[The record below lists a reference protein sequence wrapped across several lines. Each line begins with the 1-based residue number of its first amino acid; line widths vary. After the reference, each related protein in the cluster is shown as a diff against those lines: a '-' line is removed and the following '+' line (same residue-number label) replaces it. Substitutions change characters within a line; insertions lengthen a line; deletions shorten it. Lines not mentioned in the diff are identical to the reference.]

1 MGYVTHEIHEMNTY
15 RLHTIPTSKF
25 KTNTIIVQLNQSI
38 QEQDVTKRA
47 LLPYVLQSG
56 TENLAS
62 TKQIRSRLD
71 GLYGATLNVDLNKK
85 GENHIITIR
94 MDIANERFLS
104 DQTPLFEEALTLLSD
119 ILLRPKQSNGAFDE
133 QIVEKEKRT
142 LKQRIQAVYDDKMRY
157 ANLRLIQEMCKTE
170 RYRFHVNGDSNEIES
185 ITPKNLFEYYQKVLI
200 EDEIDIYIVGDI
212 NEEKVKTACEKAFK
226 LPNERKVREV
236 EPASVNVEVTEEK
249 EVFDSQEVK
258 QGKLHLGYRTYTTF
272 KDNDYSAL
280 QVFNGIFGGFSHSK
294 LFINVREKES
304 LAYYAASRVES
315 HKGLMLVMS
324 GIEFANY
331 SKTVA
336 IIKEQLESMRA
347 GEFTEE
353 ELNQTKIMIKNQ
365 LLETIDQPRGITELL
380 YHQVIAKT
388 NRSFDEMLHGIEQ
401 VTREDVIKA
410 ANKVK
415 LDTIYFLK
423 GKEA

>member
-1 MGYVTHEIHEMNTY
+1 MGYVTHEVHEMNAY

-25 KTNTIIVQLNQSI
+25 KTNTIIIQLNQSI
-38 QEQDVTKRA
+38 QQEDVTKRA

-56 TENLAS
+56 TEDLPS

-94 MDIANERFLS
+94 MDIANEQFLS
-104 DQTPLFEEALTLLSD
+104 DQTPLFEQALTLLSN
-119 ILLRPKQSNGAFDE
+119 ILLRPNQKDSAFDE
-133 QIVEKEKRT
+133 QTVEKEKRT
-142 LKQRIQAVYDDKMRY
+142 LKQRIQSVYDDKMRY
-157 ANLRLIQEMCKTE
+157 ANLRLIQEMCQTE
-170 RYRFHVNGDSNEIES
+170 RYRLHVNGNSDEIDS
-185 ITPKNLFEYYQKVLI
+185 ITPKSLYQYYQKVLA
-200 EDEIDIYIVGDI
+200 EDEIDVYIVGDI
-212 NEEKVKTACEKAFK
+212 DVEKVKAACHKVFQ
-226 LPNERKVREV
+226 LPAERKVTEV
-236 EPASVNVEVTEEK
+236 QPSSVDVEVKEEK
-249 EVFDSQEVK
+249 EVFDTQEVK

-272 KDNDYSAL
+272 KDDDYSAL

-331 SKTVA
+331 DKTIA

-347 GEFTEE
+347 GDFTEE

-380 YHQVIAKT
+380 YHQVVAKT
-388 NRSFDEMLHGIEQ
+388 NRSFDEMLDGIEK

-410 ANKVK
+410 ANKIK